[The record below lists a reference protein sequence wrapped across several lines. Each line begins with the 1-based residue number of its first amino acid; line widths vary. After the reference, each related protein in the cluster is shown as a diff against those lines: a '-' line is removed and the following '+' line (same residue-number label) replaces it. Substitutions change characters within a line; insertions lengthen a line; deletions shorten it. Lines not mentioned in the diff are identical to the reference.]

1 MHTEQNT
8 STKIDTDSSATPKGI
23 AGWLIIPAIGLVLG
37 PISSLAALIMGIN
50 MIQSFA
56 PELHGVVRLWL
67 SGLIDVAMII
77 ATIVVAVFFFKK
89 RRIAVHAIV
98 GLMAASI
105 IVSTIQ
111 TFLNVSMFG
120 EVDSDTIEPI
130 VHACVF
136 GAVWIPYF
144 LKSKRVK
151 NTFVN

>member
-8 STKIDTDSSATPKGI
+8 PTKIDTDSSAAPKGV
-23 AGWLIIPAIGLVLG
+23 AGWLLIPAIGLVLA
-37 PISSLAALIMGIN
+37 PIKSLAALIMGIK
-50 MIQSFA
+50 MTQSFA
-56 PELHGVVRLWL
+56 PELLGDARLWL

-77 ATIVVAVFFFKK
+77 ATIVVAVFFSKK
-89 RRIAVHAIV
+89 QRIAVQAII
-98 GLMAASI
+98 GLMAVSI
-105 IVSTIQ
+105 VANAIQ
-111 TFLNVSMFG
+111 VFLNVSMFG